1 MEMFLGGLLDNL
13 PEDWRG
19 TTFKNSQLLGREQF
33 SGRLLG
39 LLDRQTPVTTE
50 ELVALGNAEDYL
62 RVATNISTT
71 LECVLAKRKDPS
83 WGVQQVWSFASAN
96 MPFIAV
102 GLVSAGRAV
111 RLFHGDLPAPLTRSQ
126 CEVLGIIGV
135 AVECHAGSPPRVS
148 DTAEVVL
155 VMEGVEGA
163 DRAHGVV
170 GDSVLYIA
178 DTTAIDPEDIL
189 VIRKRMATPMT
200 TPAVEAQLERLAGR
214 VPFADAERAEPKA
227 VEEFCAHLQEMCGT
241 APDMSTPPQIF
252 TAGLSALASLWLS
265 LVARGGA
272 DVLMCSTAYGGSS
285 QCTDLIA
292 ERTDRLCKWT
302 FDIQGDA
309 VIDESIHSSLIA
321 LAATASPLP
330 LTVLFVEIP
339 TNPDQKVPETQKL
352 IDSLHQYKQQTHK
365 DVLLIVDTTFAPAS
379 KILSQV
385 KRFDPDLPAM
395 VFVSMSKSVS
405 RGMTTAGAIVSNHA
419 SQATAVLRQIEGM
432 GAILDTSARPD
443 QILALVKNHRGV
455 EERCRAAYGVTVEVG
470 ERLCAA
476 VVSATGVKMPL
487 AYISPEQAS
496 AGGFTSSTFSFNLPA
511 PVGASREDN
520 AGLAQRYVDML
531 TFDQGQPG
539 SGFKACVSF
548 GQDNGLVYCTVPAT
562 STQGVIAEKDKDKQA
577 RDGVQLVRLSFPPT
591 IDVDA
596 VCERIESAV
605 QAVYAGQEEVY
616 VDEVSAEDG
625 ARL

>member
-1 MEMFLGGLLDNL
+1 MEMFLGSLLDNL

-19 TTFKNSQLLGREQF
+19 TTFKNTQLLGREQF
-33 SGRLLG
+33 TGRLLG
-39 LLDRQTPVTTE
+39 LLERQTPITTE

-83 WGVQQVWSFASAN
+83 WGVHQAWSFASTT

-102 GLVSAGRAV
+102 GLVSAGRTV
-111 RLFHGDLPAPLTRSQ
+111 RLFHGNLPAPLTPAQ
-126 CEVLGIIGV
+126 CEVLGIIG
-135 AVECHAGSPPRVS
+135 ATVECHTGSPPLVS
-148 DTAEVVL
+148 VTPAVVL
-155 VMEGVEGA
+155 VMEGVDGA

-178 DTTAIDPEDIL
+178 DTTTIDPEEIL

-214 VPFADAERAEPKA
+214 VPSADSERAEPKA

-241 APDMSTPPQIF
+241 APDIRTPPQIF

-292 ERTDRLCKWT
+292 KRTDRLCKWT

-309 VIDESIHSSLIA
+309 VIDESIQSSLSA
-321 LAATASPLP
+321 LAATASALP

-339 TNPDQKVPETQKL
+339 TNPDQKVPDTQKL
-352 IDSLHQYKQQTHK
+352 IDSLHQYQQQTHK

-379 KILSQV
+379 KILSQI
-385 KRFDPDLPAM
+385 KRFAPDLPAM
-395 VFVSMSKSVS
+395 VFLSMSKSVS
-405 RGMTTAGAIVSNHA
+405 RGMTTAGAIVSNHT
-419 SQATAVLRQIEGM
+419 SQATAVLRQIEDVS
-432 GAILDTSARPD
+432 AILDTSARPD
-443 QILALVKNHRGV
+443 QIVALVKNHRGV
-455 EERCRAAYGVTVEVG
+455 EERCRAAYSVTVEVG

-476 VVSATGVKMPL
+476 VKSATGVEMPL

-531 TFDQGQPG
+531 TVDQGQPG
-539 SGFKACVSF
+539 SRFKACVSF

-562 STQGVIAEKDKDKQA
+562 STQGVIAEKDKAKQA

-591 IDVDA
+591 VDVDA

-605 QAVYAGQEEVY
+605 QAVYASQQAVH